1 MLRTIV
7 VLLVVP
13 VLVLL
18 PLLARRRRRRS
29 HVQLPDNH
37 PALAPAIARAR
48 EEYAHFLRLVA
59 QRPHN
64 ADDFCVRVRIAYDKG
79 FEHCWF
85 NRLEVTPYGLTGVL
99 HAGAVTLTNPEFSD
113 PVLIPE
119 GDVTDWGYMTEG
131 RAVGYFTTRVAL
143 RHTQPEL
150 RRREL
155 ARLGWDEGELACANS
170 KPDSLIPG

>member
-13 VLVLL
+13 LLVLL

-29 HVQLPDNH
+29 HLQLPDNH
-37 PALAPAIARAR
+37 PALIPAIAQAR
-48 EEYAHFLRLVA
+48 REYAEFLRLVA
-59 QRPHN
+59 QRPGH
-64 ADDFCVRVRIAYDKG
+64 ADDFCVRVRIAYDRG

-99 HAGAVTLTNPEFSD
+99 QTGPIAISNPEFHD

-119 GDVTDWGYMTEG
+119 GDVTDWGYMNEG
-131 RAVGYFTTRVAL
+131 RAVGYFTTRAAL
-143 RHTQPEL
+143 SHTQPEI

-155 ARLGWDEGELACANS
+155 ARLGWNEQELTTCTS
-170 KPDSLIPG
+170 SR